1 MYFRKF
7 EMLGRDAVDMDVHY
21 LFINFTL
28 FIFLGLLLSEWLIY
42 QAIAIRREG
51 LNTMLWLHGN
61 LEENNGQL
69 VLLL

>member
-1 MYFRKF
+1 
-7 EMLGRDAVDMDVHY
+7 MLGTDAMDMDVY
-21 LFINFTL
+21 YPFINFTL

-51 LNTMLWLHGN
+51 LNAMLWLHGN

-69 VLLL
+69 ILLL

>member
-1 MYFRKF
+1 
-7 EMLGRDAVDMDVHY
+7 MLGTYALDMDVYY

-28 FIFLGLLLSEWLIY
+28 LIFLGLLLSEWLIY
-42 QAIAIRREG
+42 QVVTIRREG
-51 LNTMLWLHGN
+51 LNAILWLHGN